1 MDAVQ
6 LANLM
11 GDVLDIRLFT
21 AFGTE
26 VSIGSAIAV
35 FVILALTWLL
45 SRATQKAFERVL
57 AREEL
62 EDPGTVR
69 AAQRLTHFVILL
81 VGMGVA
87 LETVGFDLTALFTA
101 GAVFAIG
108 FGFAM
113 QNIAQNFVSGVIL
126 LIERSIKPGDVLEV
140 EGSIVKVA
148 RMGIRATVARTLDE
162 EDIIIPNSVLVQ
174 TPVKNYTY
182 ADSLYRL
189 RTSVGVVYGSDM
201 KQVLQALDRVARE
214 MSWRVPNKEPRIFLL
229 GFGDSS
235 VDFEVGV
242 WISDPWRVRI
252 HKSEL
257 NQAIWWALKEA
268 GVVIAFP
275 QLDLHLDPP
284 VMESLRL
291 AASGR
296 AA

>member
-1 MDAVQ
+1 MDAFE
-6 LANLM
+6 LTNLIEH
-11 GDVLDIRLFT
+11 VLDRRLFT
-21 AFGTE
+21 AFGTQIT
-26 VSIGSAIAV
+26 VGTGIAALA
-35 FVILALTWLL
+35 ILAATWLL
-45 SRATQKAFERVL
+45 SRAAQKAFERVL
-57 AREEL
+57 AREDL

-69 AAQRLTHFVILL
+69 AGQRLAHFVILL
-81 VGMGVA
+81 IGMGVA

-140 EGSIVKVA
+140 EGRIVKVA

-201 KQVLQALDRVARE
+201 KQVLQVLDRVARE
-214 MSWRVPNKEPRIFLL
+214 VPWRVAKKEPRIFMV

-242 WISDPWRVRI
+242 WISDPWRARI
-252 HKSEL
+252 YKSEL

-268 GVVIAFP
+268 DIVIAFP

-284 VMESLRL
+284 VVESLRL
-291 AASGR
+291 AASTGV
-296 AA
+296 

>member
-1 MDAVQ
+1 MDAAQV
-6 LANLM
+6 ANLS
-11 GDVLDIRLFT
+11 GKILDIQLFT
-21 AFGTE
+21 VFGTS
-26 VSIGSAIAV
+26 VTVGSAVAV
-35 FVILALTWLL
+35 GVILILTWLL
-45 SRATQKAFERVL
+45 SRGVQKAFGRVL
-57 AREEL
+57 AREDL
-62 EDPGTVR
+62 KDPGTVR
-69 AAQRLTHFVILL
+69 AAQRLTQFVILM

-108 FGFAM
+108 LGFAM

-140 EGSIVKVA
+140 EGRIVKVE

-201 KQVLQALDRVARE
+201 GQVLQVLGRVALE
-214 MSWRVPNKEPRIFLL
+214 MPWRVPHKDPRIFML
-229 GFGDSS
+229 GFGNSS

-242 WISDPWRVRI
+242 WIADPWRVRI

-257 NQAIWWALKEA
+257 NQAIWWALKEENI
-268 GVVIAFP
+268 VIAFP

-291 AASGR
+291 AATGTE
-296 AA
+296 A